1 LTIAE
6 LRITQSNTMR
16 LNDCEIPSGMVG
28 DEATEEVLH
37 AVPTEKLQRT
47 IGAVRFEVTDHRN
60 AIAEVKAA
68 LLHRSCRV
76 FAFCNMHTFNL
87 STRLPNLASALSRA
101 TVFNDGLGM
110 DIASSILFG
119 ERFPA
124 NLNGTDFTPMLLDSL
139 DRPLRVYLLGS
150 QSEVVNEASRRLQE
164 RFPRVCIVGCHH
176 GFFTHDE
183 SRSLVD
189 NIRSSQTEL
198 LLVGMG
204 NPLQELWAAEH
215 ASQTGAVALCVGALF
230 DFLSG
235 RIPRAP
241 VWVRAIRFEW
251 LYRLTMEPRRLWR
264 RYCLGTG
271 PFLYSVLK
279 QKLARSV
286 PASEPG

>member
-1 LTIAE
+1 M
-6 LRITQSNTMR
+6 QV
-16 LNDCEIPSGMVG
+16 NDCEITSGIVG
-28 DEATEEVLH
+28 GEATAVVLH
-37 AVPTEKLQRT
+37 AVPKVKPHRT
-47 IGAVRFEVTDHRN
+47 IGGVRFEVTDHRN

-87 STRLPNLASALSRA
+87 STRLPALAAALARA
-101 TVFNDGLGM
+101 TVFNDGLGI

-124 NLNGTDFTPMLLDSL
+124 NLNGTDFTPMLLESL

-150 QSEVVNEASRRLQE
+150 GSEVVREASRRLQE
-164 RFPRVCIVGCHH
+164 RFPRVSIVGCHH
-176 GFFTHDE
+176 GFFSRDE
-183 SRSLVD
+183 TSRLVES
-189 NIRSSQTEL
+189 IRSQQTEL

-204 NPLQELWAAEH
+204 NPVQELWATEN
-215 ASQTGAVALCVGALF
+215 ASHIGAVVLCVGALF
-230 DFLSG
+230 DFISG

-241 VWVRAIRFEW
+241 TWVRALRFEW

-264 RYCLGTG
+264 RYFCGVV

-279 QKLARSV
+279 QKFSRSV
-286 PASEPG
+286 SASEPGR